1 MTDNLNP
8 IEVNEIMNSETA
20 THQADDQILM
30 NHAVMLKEIR
40 SWGLWSLGL
49 GAVHIFTSG
58 FLSAPWGILLMIVG
72 LASFYFQTASMFVI
86 YATTLAWA
94 ALSNFAGFQIGWV
107 AFAVFQLALSFNVFK
122 QYRRFRNVEA
132 EYIKT
137 VTENSALDKSS
148 LKRASLIFP
157 WTGTIVGCSSIVG
170 MFFIFLYVA
179 WVVIS
184 GKSTDAS
191 HIPVPNSIAFIKDL
205 LVNFGVISFALG
217 LASLLSQY
225 RLKAL
230 AIIAMIAGIITV
242 VIDIFFF

>member
-1 MTDNLNP
+1 MTDNLNS
-8 IEVNEIMNSETA
+8 IKESQNSQTA
-20 THQADDQILM
+20 TPQADDQVLI
-30 NHAVMLKEIR
+30 NHAIMLKEIR

-58 FLSAPWGILLMIVG
+58 FLSAPWGILLLIVG

-107 AFAVFQLALSFNVFK
+107 VFAIFQLTLSFNVFK

-132 EYIKT
+132 EHLKT
-137 VTENSALDKSS
+137 TTENSVLDKSLS
-148 LKRASLIFP
+148 KQASLIFP
-157 WTGTIVGCSSIVG
+157 WTGVVVGCTSIIG
-170 MFFIFLYVA
+170 MFFIFIYVA

-191 HIPVPNSIAFIKDL
+191 HIPVPIYVAFIKDL

-225 RLKAL
+225 RTKAL
-230 AIIAMIAGIITV
+230 AIIAMVSGVVTV

>member
-1 MTDNLNP
+1 MTDNLDS
-8 IEVNEIMNSETA
+8 IEIINSENETN
-20 THQADDQILM
+20 QADDLILI

-49 GAVHIFTSG
+49 GAAHILTSG
-58 FLSAPWGILLMIVG
+58 FLSAPWGILLLIVG
-72 LASFYFQTASMFVI
+72 LASFYFQTASMFVV

-94 ALSNFAGFQIGWV
+94 ALSNFAGFQIGWAV
-107 AFAVFQLALSFNVFK
+107 FAVFQLVLSFNVFK
-122 QYRRFRNVEA
+122 QYRRFRNVET

-137 VTENSALDKSS
+137 ITENSALDNSP
-148 LKRASLIFP
+148 LKRASFIFP
-157 WTGTIVGCSSIVG
+157 WTGTIIGCSSIVG

-184 GKSTDAS
+184 GNSTDAS
-191 HIPVPNSIAFIKDL
+191 HIPVPNYIAFIKNL
-205 LVNFGVISFALG
+205 LVNFGIISFALG

-225 RLKAL
+225 RSKAL
-230 AIIAMIAGIITV
+230 AIIAMIAGIVTV

>member
-8 IEVNEIMNSETA
+8 LEVSETINSETEK
-20 THQADDQILM
+20 HQADDQILM

-58 FLSAPWGILLMIVG
+58 FLSAPWGILLLIVG

-86 YATTLAWA
+86 YATTLAWV
-94 ALSNFAGFQIGWV
+94 ALSNFASFQIGWV
-107 AFAVFQLALSFNVFK
+107 AFAAFQLILSFNVFK
-122 QYRRFRNVEA
+122 QYRQFRNVEA
-132 EYIKT
+132 EYLKT
-137 VTENSALDKSS
+137 IMENSALDKSS

-157 WTGTIVGCSSIVG
+157 WTGSIVGCSTIVG
-170 MFFIFLYVA
+170 MFFIFLYIA

-184 GKSTDAS
+184 GNSTDAS
-191 HIPVPNSIAFIKDL
+191 HIPVPNYIAFIKDL

-230 AIIAMIAGIITV
+230 AVIAMAAGIITV